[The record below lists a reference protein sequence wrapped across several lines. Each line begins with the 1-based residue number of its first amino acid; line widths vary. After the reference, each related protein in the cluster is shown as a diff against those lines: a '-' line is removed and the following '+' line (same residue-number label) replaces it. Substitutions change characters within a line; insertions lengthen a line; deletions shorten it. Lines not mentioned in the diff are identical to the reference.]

1 MSKVVDWS
9 ELGNADRELVE
20 RAQEAC
26 AQAYAPYSLF
36 AVGAAARSK
45 SGPIYTGANFEN
57 ASSGLTI
64 CAEAAALT
72 AAGSAGDLA
81 LGTIA
86 VVGLSFADS
95 AGAARVVTPCGSCR
109 QLIAEAAQLTQ
120 TDVRILCC
128 NGELSSIVET
138 TVSRLLPNAFGP
150 GNLGLRR
157 QWPELQRQL
166 RARVKQLIDLRLIK
180 SQVPR

>member
-1 MSKVVDWS
+1 MRPIRCLRSVR
-9 ELGNADRELVE
+9 LR
-20 RAQEAC
+20 RAN
-26 AQAYAPYSLF
+26 
-36 AVGAAARSK
+36 
-45 SGPIYTGANFEN
+45 PIYIGANFED

-72 AAGSAGDLA
+72 VAGSAGDLA
-81 LGTIA
+81 LETIA

-157 QWPELQRQL
+157 Q
-166 RARVKQLIDLRLIK
+166 
-180 SQVPR
+180 

>member
-81 LGTIA
+81 LETIA
-86 VVGLSFADS
+86 VVGLSFAIPQ
-95 AGAARVVTPCGSCR
+95 APLGSSRRADRAVSSSPR
-109 QLIAEAAQLTQ
+109 Q
-120 TDVRILCC
+120 
-128 NGELSSIVET
+128 
-138 TVSRLLPNAFGP
+138 PN
-150 GNLGLRR
+150 
-157 QWPELQRQL
+157 
-166 RARVKQLIDLRLIK
+166 
-180 SQVPR
+180 